1 MVLKILIVHIKLQA
15 KMHLD
20 HCRSCIRIYTSA
32 AETSERRIAE
42 GNDAVN
48 GQDPMEVELE
58 GEKGQDQNESSIPQT
73 NTRGGER
80 YCI

>member
-32 AETSERRIAE
+32 AETLERRISE

-48 GQDPMEVELE
+48 AQDPMEVEPE
-58 GEKGQDQNESSIPQT
+58 GEKGQDQNEPSIPQT
-73 NTRGGER
+73 STRGGER

>member
-1 MVLKILIVHIKLQA
+1 
-15 KMHLD
+15 MHLD

-48 GQDPMEVELE
+48 GQDPMEVEPE

-73 NTRGGER
+73 STRGGEG